1 MSLDTSK
8 IATAAQEFMA
18 SLEGDEEYNNSEIAE
33 VGIVVHIRIPDEE
46 DGGTRDGTPTF
57 CTNDSRVYQTGLFR
71 WAEGSAEWSGEPGG
85 DIPGPDDQ
93 N

>member
-1 MSLDTSK
+1 MTLNTEK
-8 IATAAQEFMA
+8 ISQAAMEFMA
-18 SLEGDEEYNNSEIAE
+18 SLESDEEYKDSEIAE
-33 VGIVVHIRIPDEE
+33 VGIVVHLRIPDEE

-85 DIPGPDDQ
+85 DIPGPDA
-93 N
+93 